1 MHLFSEKGLLYRNQ
15 PPEKFDLPAD
25 PSAYLKSVARRMGY
39 VDPKADPE
47 MQQRIKQTI
56 GAGLAA
62 VRISVIE
69 KAANLIEA
77 DSQKIVADGLVI
89 TSARWAV
96 LIQYMQPPVRIA
108 AFAATLGQALDQR
121 RQDIGLFDAFVLDC
135 MGAEL
140 TERLGNRLE
149 SDISGQFLKIGL
161 ACTRRFSPGY
171 CDWRL
176 DTGQKAVFQFLTPE
190 TIGITSLP
198 TGAMIP
204 EKSITAVLI
213 AAKTLSYQTP
223 CPLCGQTECPYR
235 RENS

>member
-1 MHLFSEKGLLYRNQ
+1 MNLFTEKGLLYRNQ
-15 PPEKFDLPAD
+15 PPEKFGLPAD
-25 PSAYLKSVARRMGY
+25 PSAYLKSVAHRMGY

-62 VRISVIE
+62 VRISVIA
-69 KAANLIEA
+69 KAANLIEV
-77 DSQKIVADGLVI
+77 DPQRVMGNGLVI
-89 TSARWAV
+89 DSSRWAG
-96 LIQYMQPPVRIA
+96 LIKSMQLPIKVA
-108 AFAATLGQALDQR
+108 AFAAALGQALDQR

-161 ACTRRFSPGY
+161 ICTRRFSPGY
-171 CDWRL
+171 CDWPL
-176 DTGQKAVFQFLTPE
+176 DTGQAAVFQFLTPE
-190 TIGITSLP
+190 TIGITRLP

-213 AAKTLSYQTP
+213 AGKTLSYQTP
-223 CPLCGQTECPYR
+223 CPLCKQTECPYR